1 MDAEYIAPALTI
13 FNAEGNIDIR
23 GNKVLYDY
31 LIQNG
36 INGIAVMGSSGEF
49 FSMSMDQRKALAELA
64 LTCIAGRVKTL
75 IGAGCMTPRDTIALA
90 KYALDRG
97 ANGVLIVGP
106 YYINLD
112 RAAILRYYDSVVDHI
127 DGAVYLYNYPDR
139 TGYDLDSEMTRTLLE
154 RHPNIAGYK
163 DTCVAMAHT
172 REILRATTLGG
183 FPDFRVYCG
192 YDDNFAH
199 NVLSGGAGAIGALSN
214 LVPDICARW
223 VKALQNNDL
232 AVAAD
237 MQRYINRMMEFY
249 ALGVPFMPIMKAALI
264 QKGLTLP
271 PCCLEPLEE
280 PGEEQQERLS
290 RLMAEMF
297 SPSM

>member
-1 MDAEYIAPALTI
+1 MDAEYIAPALTM
-13 FNAEGNIDIR
+13 FNAEGSIDVG
-23 GNKVLYDY
+23 GNRILYDY

-36 INGIAVMGSSGEF
+36 ISGIAVMGSSGEF

-75 IGAGCMTPRDTIALA
+75 IGAGCMTPGDTIALA
-90 KYALDRG
+90 KHALALG
-97 ANGVLIVGP
+97 AGGVLIVGP

-112 RAAILRYYDSVVDHI
+112 RTAILRYYDSVVDRI

-139 TGYDLDSEMTRTLLE
+139 TGYDLDPEMTRTLLE

-199 NVLSGGAGAIGALSN
+199 TVLSGGAGAIGALSN
-214 LVPDICARW
+214 LVPDVCARW
-223 VKALQNNDL
+223 VQALRNNDL
-232 AVAAD
+232 AAAAD
-237 MQRYINRMMEFY
+237 IQRYIDRMMDFY
-249 ALGVPFMPIMKAALI
+249 ALGAPFMPIMKAALI
-264 QKGLTLP
+264 KKGLALP
-271 PCCLEPLEE
+271 PYCLEPLEE
-280 PGEEQQERLS
+280 PGEGQKESLS
-290 RLMAEMF
+290 RLMTDVF
-297 SPSM
+297 GFPC